1 MKKISKIVALLA
13 FALVFPATGSAKD
26 AYKECGIG
34 AMIFDDNPT
43 GAIISN
49 IIWDLGTTAL
59 TSAAASEDSCKGKG
73 AATAA
78 YIMNTY
84 ANLEEE
90 TAKGEGKHIT
100 AMLNIMGCE
109 SASHTDI
116 IGSIRGDVSK
126 SMSNPANAEKSTTMR
141 AKEYHEVVRNK
152 VSTEYAAQCQII

>member
-1 MKKISKIVALLA
+1 MKKINKLIAL
-13 FALVFPATGSAKD
+13 FALVMVFPATGSAKD
-26 AYKECGIG
+26 AYTECGIG

-49 IIWDLGTTAL
+49 VIWDLGTTAL

-73 AATAA
+73 AATAS

-84 ANLEEE
+84 SNLEEE

-109 SASHTDI
+109 SASHSNI
-116 IGSIRGDVSK
+116 IGSIRGDFAK
-126 SMSNPANAEKSTTMR
+126 SMSNPANAEKTTMMR

-152 VSTEYAAQCQII
+152 VNTEYAAQCQII